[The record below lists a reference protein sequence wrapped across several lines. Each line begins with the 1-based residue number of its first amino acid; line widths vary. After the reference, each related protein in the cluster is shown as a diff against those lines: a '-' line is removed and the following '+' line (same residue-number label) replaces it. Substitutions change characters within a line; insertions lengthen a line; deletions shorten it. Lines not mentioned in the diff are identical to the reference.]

1 MGLLGIVA
9 WVACVGVLA
18 AALGV
23 AAATDLRCRIVP
35 NGCVVAA
42 AASGLVRALAA
53 AAGGAGLAAPLRA
66 LLGGASVLAVM
77 LVASAVSLRLGRGQG
92 VGGGDVKLLAAVGV
106 WVGPLAGLL
115 AVGLSCL
122 VGVVGWGVAAALR
135 PRARPLPDAIPLAP
149 AVAVVTLPV
158 VLAGLPVAATL

>member
-42 AASGLVRALAA
+42 APDRRAWAFPTAA
-53 AAGGAGLAAPLRA
+53 CGDRRVLEPACPPQPSQREAP
-66 LLGGASVLAVM
+66 
-77 LVASAVSLRLGRGQG
+77 
-92 VGGGDVKLLAAVGV
+92 
-106 WVGPLAGLL
+106 
-115 AVGLSCL
+115 
-122 VGVVGWGVAAALR
+122 
-135 PRARPLPDAIPLAP
+135 
-149 AVAVVTLPV
+149 
-158 VLAGLPVAATL
+158 

>member
-1 MGLLGIVA
+1 MGLLGIVS

-35 NGCVVAA
+35 NGCVAAVAG
-42 AASGLVRALAA
+42 SGLVRALV
-53 AAGGAGLAAPLRA
+53 AAGGAGPAAPLRA
-66 LLGGASVLAVM
+66 LFGGASVLAVM
-77 LVASAVSLRLGRGQG
+77 LAASAISRRLGRGQG

-122 VGVVGWGVAAALR
+122 AGVVGWGVAAALR
-135 PRARPLPDAIPLAP
+135 PRSRPLPDAIPLAP
-149 AVAVVTLPV
+149 AVAAVTLPV
-158 VLAGLPVAATL
+158 VLAGLPVTATL

>member
-35 NGCVVAA
+35 NGCVVAV

-53 AAGGAGLAAPLRA
+53 AAGGVGPAAPLRA

>member
-9 WVACVGVLA
+9 WVACVGILA

-35 NGCVVAA
+35 NGCVVAV
-42 AASGLVRALAA
+42 AASGFVRALAS
-53 AAGGAGLAAPLRA
+53 AAGGAGPAAPLRA

-77 LVASAVSLRLGRGQG
+77 LAASAISQRLGRGQG
-92 VGGGDVKLLAAVGV
+92 VGGGDVKLLAAIGV

-122 VGVVGWGVAAALR
+122 VGVVGWGVAAVLR
-135 PRARPLPDAIPLAP
+135 PRVRPLPDAIPLAP